1 MLNSDPILLTINVDS
16 RPLKLRVPP
25 QAEEALRSAAT
36 VLNNKIDAFRTYS
49 ADPLDRI
56 SWAALDLAG
65 DLVKNPANH
74 LPSNANTT
82 SPEEL
87 QELSH
92 ELALLEKMLNL

>member
-1 MLNSDPILLTINVDS
+1 MDS

-74 LPSNANTT
+74 LPNNANTT